1 MILQWFDIIVRIIKI
16 IILSTVYTTLIF
28 LILMLIQRKIKNKWL
43 ENRMKR
49 KIRNWLLIHFLVS
62 LGLFAFSFSYWQDTG
77 LGEAP
82 QLPIGYGQVIYS
94 PDYAWTEFYPDLE
107 KTELNEDELKI
118 GNFKIKDNFLCAEVS
133 HQNTESP
140 NFNFIIYDLA
150 KKTFITFTNETDY
163 TVFVTKNK
171 LPLKSELY
179 NFNKHL
185 GEYFENK
192 PKWQKWLL
200 P

>member
-1 MILQWFDIIVRIIKI
+1 MSIL
-16 IILSTVYTTLIF
+16 
-28 LILMLIQRKIKNKWL
+28 RKTKNTWL

-107 KTELNEDELKI
+107 ETEPNKDECKI

-140 NFNFIIYDLA
+140 NFDFIISDLA

-163 TVFVTKNK
+163 TEFVTKNN
-171 LPLKSELY
+171 LPLKSDLY

>member
-1 MILQWFDIIVRIIKI
+1 
-16 IILSTVYTTLIF
+16 
-28 LILMLIQRKIKNKWL
+28 MLIQRKIKNKWL